1 MRHVSHLQLKSDVL
15 KSHKNV
21 WNAFSETFF
30 RCLKSY
36 CHTSAAVVVFVVAV
50 AASVVVNTV
59 TEGNAFNDY
68 LKVRLPLPISQSII
82 ACFGTQ
88 NNLGQSMRL
97 PREDGIF
104 YFNRIVLLWL
114 LCFSV
119 RKSIVLLSENHSKG
133 IESRIS
139 RGLEK
144 FLKAFHWKF

>member
-1 MRHVSHLQLKSDVL
+1 M
-15 KSHKNV
+15 
-21 WNAFSETFF
+21 
-30 RCLKSY
+30 
-36 CHTSAAVVVFVVAV
+36 
-50 AASVVVNTV
+50 
-59 TEGNAFNDY
+59 TEGNPFNDY

-88 NNLGQSMRL
+88 NNLGQPWTINETAKRGW
-97 PREDGIF
+97 DI

-144 FLKAFHWKF
+144 FLKAFH